1 MNRYEGIGT
10 DSQSIVAGLVLS
22 IEHIRL
28 IIFKMNSYLQYTKN
42 HYLILGSYIY
52 FLCSF
57 Y

>member
-10 DSQSIVAGLVLS
+10 DSQSIVAGLILS

-42 HYLILGSYIY
+42 HYLILGS
-52 FLCSF
+52 
-57 Y
+57 